1 MSKAQVERNYW
12 PHSIIAGI
20 LFIIGACVLTI
31 VIAVKNPVEMDTF
44 YMEKYQKVDENI
56 NEIIALQE
64 KFNAKFDLRY
74 STESFVIGQ
83 NNIAITLID
92 KQTNKEVGDAK
103 VVLLLSRP
111 ETNKDNKEMKPSKI
125 ENGNYVFESIETLK
139 PGRWQI
145 LTKIE
150 SGEFK
155 GYSKYEVYAT
165 K

>member
-74 STESFVIGQ
+74 STESFVIGE

-92 KQTNKEVGDAK
+92 KQTNKEVAPVSSK
-103 VVLLLSRP
+103 CCPARP
-111 ETNKDNKEMKPSKI
+111 
-125 ENGNYVFESIETLK
+125 
-139 PGRWQI
+139 
-145 LTKIE
+145 LT
-150 SGEFK
+150 
-155 GYSKYEVYAT
+155 
-165 K
+165 